1 MNRQQRRSMGPK
13 MTKTDMGGLVQNF
26 EQQINQIR
34 QQVATADQ
42 DVDTLMTM
50 DMSTRL
56 TSDQE
61 IQKSDIVAVGFVG
74 RLYKEDGELE
84 DLPFQGGVAQYML
97 IKRFDGG
104 EFIPGFEEKMAGM
117 KPGEKRTVEVHFP
130 KNYHPQMA
138 DKKAQFQV
146 IVIAAWRLN
155 EDMSYV
161 DGLIQDLFK
170 AKSEK
175 DKALQ
180 AELKA
185 LEASQPSEEA
195 QS

>member
-1 MNRQQRRSMGPK
+1 MNRQQRRSMGSK
-13 MTKTDMGGLVQNF
+13 MTKTDMGNLTQNI
-26 EQQINQIR
+26 EQQLNQVR

-42 DVDTLMTM
+42 DVDTLMTIE
-50 DMSTRL
+50 MSRKLGGTE
-56 TSDQE
+56 E
-61 IQKSDIVAVGFVG
+61 IQKSDIVAVGFLG
-74 RLYKEDGELE
+74 RLQKEDGTLE

-104 EFIPGFEEKMAGM
+104 EFIPGFEEKMKGM
-117 KPGEKRTVEVHFP
+117 KPGEKRTVEVQFP

-138 DKKAQFQV
+138 DKKATFEV
-146 IVIAAWRLN
+146 VVIAAWRLDEN
-155 EDMSYV
+155 MSYV

-185 LEASQPSEEA
+185 LESEQAE
-195 QS
+195 QSAEG